1 MCMDSDWRIWQARLK
16 RCGIWCCLSNR
27 FYPFYPFLPIKFLAQ
42 SLLQSEKTL
51 PEMAG
56 TMVPVKGYVVD
67 KIDTMLRVPLAALQ
81 ARSEEHLKH
90 PDR

>member
-1 MCMDSDWRIWQARLK
+1 MLTSKAQRIFCYNVTCVASK
-16 RCGIWCCLSNR
+16 KSCS
-27 FYPFYPFLPIKFLAQ
+27 
-42 SLLQSEKTL
+42 STEKTL